1 MIIVSNTKLNCK
13 WLYLLQYLCLNT
25 LQGIEIIF
33 RLGLTILLDNK
44 EKLLNMD
51 MERMLRVSYIIT
63 LFKSMCEVIV

>member
-1 MIIVSNTKLNCK
+1 M
-13 WLYLLQYLCLNT
+13 YLLQSLCLIL

-51 MERMLRVSYIIT
+51 MERMLRVSYTINFQK
-63 LFKSMCEVIV
+63 LRVKL